1 MNDEQS
7 FGRSKNIYSSL
18 LPSYLI
24 KIFRR
29 KEERKDSSFR
39 LRLFSGRIWKIKFL
53 KCKRQKVT
61 VPIDR
66 IRLGTRLISKIAR
79 DAVATVSLRMNGA
92 NSGHRVHSW
101 KILEEEEARETR
113 SLVLLFRIR

>member
-7 FGRSKNIYSSL
+7 FGRSKNIFLASSFL
-18 LPSYLI
+18 SYKNI
-24 KIFRR
+24 STEGR
-29 KEERKDSSFR
+29 EDSSFR

-53 KCKRQKVT
+53 ECKRQKVT